1 MKGHRTFVGRL
12 GHAAGRMRRTARS
25 GSASIEFAFIAPVFF
40 LFIFGI
46 IETGVLFFA
55 GGALQNA
62 TNDVARLVRTGQLSG
77 NLDVATLKADICSE
91 LSGLISSATCTANL
105 AIDLRSY
112 SNFSGASYPTVT
124 NADGSLNSGAMTVN
138 ATSDCQV
145 VLLRAFY
152 PWTIMTPLMQPFLAN
167 MPNNQHL
174 LATAAAF
181 RTEPYT
187 AGASC

>member
-1 MKGHRTFVGRL
+1 MKGHRTFVGRF
-12 GHAAGRMRRTARS
+12 GRADRRLREAARS
-25 GSASIEFAFIAPVFF
+25 GSAAVEFALIAPVFF

-77 NLDVATLKADICSE
+77 KLDAATLKADVCSE
-91 LSGLISSATCTANL
+91 MSGLIAAATCTNNL
-105 AIDLRSY
+105 EIDLRSY

-124 NADGSLNSGAMTVN
+124 NANGSLNNGAMTVD
-138 ATSDCQV
+138 ATGDCQV

-174 LATAAAF
+174 LSAAAAF

>member
-1 MKGHRTFVGRL
+1 MKGHRTLVGRL
-12 GHAAGRMRRTARS
+12 GHTARRMRGAARS
-25 GSASIEFAFIAPVFF
+25 GSAAIEFALIAPVFF
-40 LFIFGI
+40 LFLFGI

-55 GGALQNA
+55 GGVLQDA
-62 TNDVARLVRTGQLSG
+62 TNNVARLVRTGQLSG
-77 NLDVATLKADICSE
+77 KLDAATLKADVCSGM
-91 LSGLISSATCTANL
+91 SGLVGSATCNANL
-105 AIDLRSY
+105 EIDLRSY

-124 NADGSLNSGAMTVN
+124 NANGSLNSGAMTVD

-167 MPNNQHL
+167 MPANQHL
-174 LATAAAF
+174 LAAAAAF
-181 RTEPYT
+181 RTEPYV

>member
-1 MKGHRTFVGRL
+1 VKGHRTFVGRL
-12 GHAAGRMRRTARS
+12 GHANRRMRKAARS
-25 GSASIEFAFIAPVFF
+25 GSAAVEFALIAPVFF

-46 IETGVLFFA
+46 IETGLLFFA

-77 NLDVATLKADICSE
+77 TLDVATLKSDVCGE
-91 LSGLISSATCTANL
+91 MSGLVSATTCANNL
-105 AIDLRSY
+105 QIDLRSY
-112 SNFSGASYPTVT
+112 SNFSGAGYPSVVNT
-124 NADGSLNSGAMTVN
+124 NGSLNNGAMAVD
-138 ATSDCQV
+138 ATADCQV
-145 VLLRAFY
+145 VLLRTFY
-152 PWTIMTPLMQPFLAN
+152 PWTILTPLMQPFLAN

-174 LATAAAF
+174 LSAAAAF